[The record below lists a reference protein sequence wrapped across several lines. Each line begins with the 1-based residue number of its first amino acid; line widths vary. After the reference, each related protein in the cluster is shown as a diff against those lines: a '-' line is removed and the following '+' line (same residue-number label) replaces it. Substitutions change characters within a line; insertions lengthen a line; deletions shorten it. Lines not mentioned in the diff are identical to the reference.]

1 MVRLAWP
8 SSSGPWLQ
16 LKKRRIPLLLKM
28 SRVVSFIC
36 TQTDERQAEHY
47 AGARA
52 EAQKG
57 GPQNGVI
64 WRANDPNEELAS
76 CARPFWLGSGSFYER
91 AMRARTR
98 LPCCAD
104 RSPARNTRGRFD
116 TGK

>member
-52 EAQKG
+52 EAQGG
-57 GPQNGVI
+57 GPQHGVA
-64 WRANDPNEELAS
+64 WRVNDPNEELGNF
-76 CARPFWLGSGSFYER
+76 ARPFRLGSGSVYDR
-91 AMRARTR
+91 AMRARIP
-98 LPCCAD
+98 LPCCAHC
-104 RSPARNTRGRFD
+104 A
-116 TGK
+116 